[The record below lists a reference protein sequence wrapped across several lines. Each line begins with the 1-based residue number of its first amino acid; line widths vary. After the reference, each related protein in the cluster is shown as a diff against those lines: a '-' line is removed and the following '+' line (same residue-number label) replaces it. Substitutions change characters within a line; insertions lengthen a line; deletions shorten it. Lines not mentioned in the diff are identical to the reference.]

1 MNKEPKIENDS
12 EGKTK
17 KKGLSRQSKILL
29 WLVIGAVLIGLVVI
43 GMQLTRLPLAPT
55 MNVVT
60 ATPNLT
66 TPTLAVTNT
75 PIYVVV
81 TSTPSGEIATPT
93 IAPQPTSTPED
104 VTFCNESG
112 NMNILL
118 IGINEDSGIWPPG
131 AEMIRVI
138 NVDFTNQKVNM
149 VAFPRD
155 LYVPTS
161 GLASMNMPQQTLG
174 LVYFYAKQSVRGD
187 AKSLASFGAS
197 MLARTLLEDFNVTVD
212 HYVVMDADIVPIL
225 IDQVGGI
232 EITLTEPVIGY
243 DGVVFPA
250 GRQMLNGALTLNFVS
265 VKGED
270 NEGPRIAR
278 QQMVME
284 AFLEKAISLDMIPK
298 IPQILNTLG
307 NNVITDLS
315 VSQISNMGCLVKN
328 MDRSRIDSYSILSPD
343 LVYFSTDGLLL
354 PNTPAIIDYTDDYLH

>member
-1 MNKEPKIENDS
+1 MEKENKTEDKSEKKI
-12 EGKTK
+12 GK
-17 KKGLSRQSKILL
+17 KKMSKQARILL
-29 WLVIGAVLIGLVVI
+29 WVLVGGLVLGIIVIGVQMA
-43 GMQLTRLPLAPT
+43 QLPLAPT

-60 ATPNLT
+60 ATPDLSV
-66 TPTLAVTNT
+66 PTLANTNT

-81 TSTPSGEIATPT
+81 TNTPSGETATSTSTPL
-93 IAPQPTSTPED
+93 PTSTPESL
-104 VTFCNESG
+104 TFCNESG

-131 AEMIRVI
+131 AEMIRVV
-138 NVDFTNQKVNM
+138 NVDFTNQSIKM

-161 GLASMNMPQQTLG
+161 GLAAMNMPQQTLG
-174 LVYFYAKQSVRGD
+174 LVYYYAKQAVRGD
-187 AKSLASFGAS
+187 AKSLASYGAS

-212 HYVVMDADIVPIL
+212 HYVVIDADIVPTL

-232 EITLTEPVIGY
+232 EITLSEPVTGY
-243 DGVVFPA
+243 DGIVFPA
-250 GRQMLNGALTLNFVS
+250 GRQWLNGALALNFVS
-265 VKGED
+265 VKSED
-270 NEGPRIAR
+270 TEGPRIDR

-315 VSQISNMGCLVKN
+315 VSQISNMGCLVKK
-328 MDRSRIDSYSILSPD
+328 MDRSRIESYSILSPN
-343 LVYFSTDGLLL
+343 LVYYSTDGLLL
-354 PNTPAIIDYTDDYLH
+354 PNTQAITDYADGYLH